1 MAYDILLALWDNNPH
16 SHQVHHDL
24 EAFVY
29 VLVYAIMTKELH
41 ALEREKAQAKK
52 AVSKA
57 RAAVQHNPDADEET
71 QDVGD
76 SSDAAMDAK
85 TPLQTV
91 KLLLAQLFG
100 HTSYSEIAAQRDSM
114 SSVWMRFIQATKP
127 PLPSRDPDE
136 YRSPLDFLIRRLLG
150 MVFKQNA
157 KPKAMLSSDDEYED
171 EHSPAKRAKKTPLER
186 VLLDGPKMLTIIA
199 KLLAKAEAAAAKEKV
214 MAARS
219 TTGDKANEADETG
232 EKEGGQEGQEL
243 KGAGEGEMEDEN

>member
-1 MAYDILLALWDNNPH
+1 MAYDILLALSDNNPH

-71 QDVGD
+71 QDV
-76 SSDAAMDAK
+76 DAK

-171 EHSPAKRAKKTPLER
+171 ELNPAKRAKKTPLER

-219 TTGDKANEADETG
+219 TTGDKANEADEAD
-232 EKEGGQEGQEL
+232 EKEGGQERQEL
-243 KGAGEGEMEDEN
+243 KGAGEGAMEDEN